1 MNTEKQAIL
10 DALNRFVNQR
20 SGMDPRNYGDWK
32 SYRQESRSVT
42 KDLHNYRTLRGAVG
56 WRDSIT
62 ADDLKAAFRA
72 YSGRLTVKDISAK
85 YDDGSIYWAFSLDY
99 CTGQYFPTEYRKAAC
114 AVLASALWDCKRK
127 DMPEPLTREGP
138 DGSRTT
144 YLFHGS
150 SKSPDALSAGDWLRA
165 SFRREFGRGIA
176 SRWFA

>member
-10 DALNRFVNQR
+10 DALDRFVNQR

-32 SYRQESRSVT
+32 SYRQESRSIT
-42 KDLHNYRTLRGAVG
+42 KDLHNYRILRGAVG

-72 YSGRLTVKDISAK
+72 FSGRLTVKDISAK
-85 YDDGSIYWAFSLDY
+85 YDDGSIYWAFSMDY

-127 DMPEPLTREGP
+127 DMP
-138 DGSRTT
+138 
-144 YLFHGS
+144 
-150 SKSPDALSAGDWLRA
+150 KSTLHHNSETGETLERYSGLRAGDWIRQ
-165 SFRREFGRGIA
+165 FFQREFGRGLA
-176 SRWFA
+176 KAYFN